1 MKKILGFIVL
11 SVSLITLAACNTNS
25 LKVFSYGDYIDP
37 QILRDFEREF
47 GMPVKLITFDSNERA
62 LTKMKLEKFDVV
74 IPSDYAVEQLIK
86 EDMIQ
91 PIDWTKITNLNK
103 ETSFPLELKSLL
115 NDLKKDENPLDLL
128 EYMVPY
134 FWGNMGIVYNTEKVS
149 LADLEQY
156 EWDIFNQTNLPA
168 VVYDSS
174 RDGFMMALKHLGY
187 SMNSNVT
194 TELTEA
200 EAYLT
205 TIAKKNNVV
214 FLTDEILDDMLT
226 TKYDLVQAYSGDAVY
241 LMDENDKLNFYVPE
255 VGTNV
260 WVDGMVIPK
269 NAEKVDLAHEF
280 INFISSYE
288 KALANTEYV
297 FYQSPRK
304 DVYEYMIGSD
314 DYAHLR
320 EAYQVKRNPNDEIFR
335 YVPEVKKF
343 VDDAWLKIITN

>member
-1 MKKILGFIVL
+1 MKKIIGFTVLLISIVTL
-11 SVSLITLAACNTNS
+11 SACNTNS
-25 LKVFSYGDYIDP
+25 LKVFSYGDYMNPD
-37 QILRDFEREF
+37 LLREF
-47 GMPVKLITFDSNERA
+47 EKEFDIRVQLIPFDSNERA

-74 IPSDYAVEQLIK
+74 IPSDYAIEQLIK

-91 PIDWTKITNLNK
+91 PIDWSKITNLNK
-103 ETSFPLELKSLL
+103 ETSFPEVLNSLL
-115 NDLKKDENPLDLL
+115 NDLKSDENPIDLL

-134 FWGNMGIVYNTEKVS
+134 FWGNMGIIYNTDKVT
-149 LADLEQY
+149 LAELEEH
-156 EWDIFNQTNLPA
+156 EWDIFAQTSLSA

-187 SMNSNVT
+187 SMNTDVT
-194 TELTEA
+194 TELKEA
-200 EAYLT
+200 ESYLT
-205 TIAKKNNVV
+205 TVAKKSNIV

-241 LMDENDKLNFYVPE
+241 LMDKNDKLNFYVPE

-288 KALANTEYV
+288 MSLANTEYV

-304 DVYEYMIGSD
+304 DVYNFMITSD

-320 EAYQVKRNPNDEIFR
+320 EAYQVKRNENDEIFR
-335 YVPEVKKF
+335 YIPEVKRF
-343 VDDAWLKIITN
+343 TDDAWLKIITN